1 MIKVP
6 THDINPLF
14 SASSINNRYTCM
26 WYVLA
31 LLLVAMPSSLAYH
44 GEQLF
49 LPSPRGR
56 EKAMRHSFACCIAC
70 VCHVDVVSYQVPIS
84 RLRVWGAPGAS
95 PWPNGIQWHRVRYQ
109 LAVGRPSACT
119 PLVGLLLVHVHFG
132 GNDCESS
139 CDRSLSF
146 CDNVLS
152 SCTTNIFLLLHG
164 VPVLKYKYSY
174 T

>member
-1 MIKVP
+1 
-6 THDINPLF
+6 
-14 SASSINNRYTCM
+14 
-26 WYVLA
+26 
-31 LLLVAMPSSLAYH
+31 MPSSLAYH

-49 LPSPRGR
+49 LPSPRGPG
-56 EKAMRHSFACCIAC
+56 ESDAPQFCLLHCDIAIAF
-70 VCHVDVVSYQVPIS
+70 VVPSTNLPFYECGGRQA
-84 RLRVWGAPGAS
+84 RAS
-95 PWPNGIQWHRVRYQ
+95 PWPNGIQWYRVRYQ

>member
-84 RLRVWGAPGAS
+84 RLRVYGYAARAS
-95 PWPNGIQWHRVRYQ
+95 PWPMAQWHTMAPR
-109 LAVGRPSACT
+109 AVSARSRSTKCVYSSSRPTLSTCT
-119 PLVGLLLVHVHFG
+119 LW
-132 GNDCESS
+132 
-139 CDRSLSF
+139 RQ
-146 CDNVLS
+146 
-152 SCTTNIFLLLHG
+152 
-164 VPVLKYKYSY
+164 
-174 T
+174 